1 MIPVTDL
8 RSGTTFRDSQGM
20 WEVIEYRHVKMGRG
34 SATIR
39 VKAKNLNTAATLEKT
54 FTSGQKIQELELLK
68 KKGQFLYADAD
79 SIVFMDQ
86 KTYEQFNFPK
96 KVASGKEAFLK
107 EGETYDLL
115 LAEDQVLSVEIPK
128 LVVLKVAETGPG
140 VKGDTV
146 SNVYKPAT
154 LENGIVINV
163 PLFVKSDDLVK
174 VDTRTMGYVERVR

>member
-8 RSGTTFRDSQGM
+8 RAGTTFRDSQGI
-20 WEVIEYRHVKMGRG
+20 WEVISYRHVKMGRG

-39 VKAKNLNTAATLEKT
+39 VKVKNLETGATLEKT
-54 FTSGQKIQELELLK
+54 FNSGQKVEESELLK
-68 KKGQFLYADAD
+68 KKGQFLYSDAD

-96 KVASGKEAFLK
+96 KVAGGKEAFLK

-115 LAEDQVLSVEIPK
+115 LAEDQILSLEIPK

-154 LENGIVINV
+154 LENGIIINV
-163 PLFVKSDDLVK
+163 PLFIKSGDLIK
-174 VDTRTMGYVERVR
+174 VDTRTMEYVERVK